1 MSNIINPVLPVGGA
15 ELSVDHVRGAERS
28 GNKFSDHLD
37 RRLDNN
43 QDRNQD
49 KLGVKRCQEQN
60 GCSENDQAAKGEIK
74 AKPRAEGVVP
84 DAATAVKV
92 AEGEGKNAEGKVEVV
107 EDQDQSDLANLVL
120 FLQDIQQVAQEKIL
134 GPGEWSVA
142 LPEAE
147 ILADLAQQAGMSEAD
162 LTALVEQF
170 QSDNGALDLDSFFQA
185 LIDHFVSF
193 EENPAIVVSETEFP
207 MLEALFV
214 KMGMTPEQ
222 LDVVSSKI
230 VVGDGDIDLA
240 LLSQAIE
247 ELSIAPESLQPVT
260 LSPWEAEQLQAL
272 LDKAGISLGSQL
284 DLMPEQVFSE
294 DLVLSLER
302 LQTLLKATVVQA
314 QDNQPKLDLPK
325 FLGSLEQVMKQASFE
340 DQSVG
345 FIPVVQGSL
354 KEAYK
359 DLLEMYDHARL
370 RFEEGL
376 GTEEDQ
382 LQNDIKKWLDGVI
395 ARSTDE
401 QGGLG
406 EGKAGK
412 QDFFVGGGKAS
423 DELTVSSSGK
433 EFTVSRQDGM
443 TAGQTATDQT
453 ISQPVDQPQ
462 PVRHFTI
469 QQQQHILNQLSVAVA
484 RGMKSGEQHMV
495 LRMFPA
501 ELGEVKVDLTV
512 RNEVVSVSFTM
523 ANSKV
528 KETLESSMEEFRHNM
543 EQKGFSLSD
552 VNVFVGHN
560 QDDNGADPRF
570 EMAWSGERL
579 QAQNLEDVPADVL
592 YNTVGG
598 RQYVSQEEGV
608 NLFV

>member
-15 ELSVDHVRGAERS
+15 ELSVDHARGAERS

-43 QDRNQD
+43 QDRSQD

-60 GCSENDQAAKGEIK
+60 ACPEKEQVVKAETK
-74 AKPRAEGVVP
+74 AKPRVEGVVP
-84 DAATAVKV
+84 V
-92 AEGEGKNAEGKVEVV
+92 AEGTVKDVEGKVKVL
-107 EDQDQSDLANLVL
+107 EDQDQSDVDTLVL

-170 QSDNGALDLDSFFQA
+170 QSDNGELDLDSFFQA

-193 EENPAIVVSETEFP
+193 DANPAIVVSETDFP

-214 KMGMTPEQ
+214 KMGLTPEQ
-222 LDVVSSKI
+222 LDAVSAKI

-240 LLSQAIE
+240 LVSQALE
-247 ELSIAPESLQPVT
+247 ELSIAPESLQAVT

-302 LQTLLKATVVQA
+302 LQTLLKATVAQA

-359 DLLEMYDHARL
+359 DLLEMYDQARL

-376 GTEEDQ
+376 GTEEEQ

-395 ARSTDE
+395 ARSADE
-401 QGGLG
+401 QGGPG

-423 DELTVSSSGK
+423 ESLTASSGK

-443 TAGQTATDQT
+443 TSGQTATDQT
-453 ISQPVDQPQ
+453 ISQPVAQPQ

-501 ELGEVKVDLTV
+501 DLGEVKVDLTV

-552 VNVFVGHN
+552 VNVFVGHK

-579 QAQNLEDVPADVL
+579 QAKNLDDVPADVL